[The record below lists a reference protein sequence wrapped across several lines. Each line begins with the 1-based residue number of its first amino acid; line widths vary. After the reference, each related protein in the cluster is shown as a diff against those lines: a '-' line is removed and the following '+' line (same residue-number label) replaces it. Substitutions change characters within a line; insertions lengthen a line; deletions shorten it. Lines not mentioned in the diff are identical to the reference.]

1 MNKAYRH
8 VYKDGIG
15 WVAIAE
21 NGSCVS
27 SSKGSGTVSAKTK
40 VEVLKNF
47 FDLRN
52 SVVLNNG
59 FLLKG
64 LFAATLF
71 CGVFVTQG
79 FAEVTQ
85 KEILDIQNNGTAVY
99 TDNDGNRM
107 EKIINEEGEVIFAD
121 GSILNKADSDG
132 IIHIDGKDYVVPT
145 GTLNK
150 PDTDEFGDK
159 AKLFRVK
166 KDETTGEWRGLTFKE
181 LKAEDSKLT
190 MGAITT
196 KNGKFQTVIY
206 DKDKK
211 KWFVHNQASEAQ
223 LYQAKK
229 KNGEVAYYAWTSI
242 QKDINGVPLK
252 TVDGYYMPL
261 ANATAEANEIK
272 NLGYDIVQVASK
284 NKAERL
290 SLVGIDG
297 KTVKPIKYTKNDQ
310 QVKDGK
316 KNIGD
321 NKDGTIRLGNVAKAE
336 LDDEAVNL
344 GQLNERLQNV
354 KAGKVPYVS
363 IKSSIKGDGS
373 NYDSDG
379 AKGENSIAIGPNAQ
393 ATNNS
398 AISVGYNAG
407 NSSQGLDSFVFIG
420 NNAGYKATNTS
431 KPSGG
436 STSGVIAIGRH
447 AGSESNGDRNLF
459 IGSHAGEK
467 HTGSSNIFI
476 GDVSKPFNY
485 DEFAPEKNNR
495 TDGDNSQYNTYG
507 HRNILIGAQII
518 KHSDKEYYP
527 KNDKNIN
534 DTISIGTLATAS
546 KEKSIAI
553 GSSSVNNFSGA
564 LATGKSSIAIG
575 SSYYTTYHG
584 SISSGEASIAL
595 GASSKATEYKS
606 IAIGTKSEAN
616 AKESVAIGNESI
628 ATRGAIKNEDK
639 KDVYLIEDE
648 AVAKTTS
655 RTKGAVSVGFEG
667 VEKTRRNRITGETYT
682 SIEGDIRRQITNVAA
697 GSKDSDAVNIAQLKA
712 ATGSNPQLFKFLG
725 VTDKNYADKVDGYE
739 DGGKYYDKNGKE
751 LPKEKISIDS
761 DGKITKLILSDTQ
774 DTPDK
779 NGNLT
784 VKYDKSSP
792 LNSIKTVKIDP
803 NTNKPE
809 VDQNGDFVFEYT
821 VGDSPKNYFETIND
835 ITNSV
840 NKGFYTEA
848 NLANNEE
855 KNTIIKHQLGS
866 KIKVGGNFK
875 PLDGKT
881 LTKDNINNYLSG
893 ENLATSINKDGSI
906 NLLMAKTPK
915 FDDINISKDG
925 KGGEY
930 TNLTQWIKKIE
941 NSSSTS
947 TGDKIKYF
955 SVNSKE
961 VGNRNNDG
969 AKGKNAIAIGQN
981 AQAKAQ
987 NVVAI
992 GESAGKTQFDN
1003 GSGSVFI
1010 GRNAGLNSNI
1020 IDSQGSENWG
1030 SVYIGQDAGNG
1041 SKGDGNLYLGS
1052 NTGFQHDGSQNIFLG
1067 DGARNLKDGQIYDDK
1082 NLHTQGN
1089 RNIAIGNQYVHN
1101 PAKINTHDD
1110 AINDTIIIGTG
1121 TRASADRAI
1130 AIGSAYDYGYDNVQ
1144 KRTYYTATAANGVSS
1159 IALGSGI
1166 LVNSKNGVAVGFGSS
1181 IVDDKVTDAVALGSY
1196 SQATTKALDAGTK
1209 NVYLGNNAEVAAT
1222 AASTKG
1228 AISVGSEKDGL
1239 DEKGNK
1245 VNPFTRQIT
1254 NVAAG
1259 TQDADAVNVAQLK
1272 AGIKNVVKYDSDA
1285 NDKIT
1290 LGGLD
1295 NKANPKVAGGV
1306 TITNLKAGDVSKDSK
1321 DAINGSQLYTTNENI
1336 TKNTNRITKNKDDIT
1351 NINQKLDGF
1360 NKDSL
1365 FKVSK
1370 NGADIQ
1376 DIGLNGEIKFNSDE
1390 NIGLSVTKDGNDAN
1404 VKYSL
1409 NKELK
1414 NITSI
1419 KNNNKTYTFGDITLG
1434 DTSVITNKDLTEKG
1448 YVTADTQKT
1457 TSVSTDTNSGI
1468 TVDKQTN
1475 ENNTDYKL
1483 SLDGDKIKEIAGTTN
1498 LTADLAKKADKN
1510 AGNLEAADV
1519 ASWQKKLGT
1528 GKNESGN
1535 TGLITGDTLNKS
1547 LTDYSQNNDKTAEVS
1562 VVGDGLKLDSDETKN
1577 VAKYTLSL
1585 DEKGIKKLAGTEDL
1599 DELKNKVKNKADID
1613 ATNVD
1618 GDNLTKWKDKLGV
1631 SELSTTIN
1639 DFKTGGMFKVS
1650 SNSKNPEAI
1659 VPNAVVDF
1667 TADTNL
1673 IVSHEKTNNG
1683 VKVNYTLNNEL
1694 KDINSI
1700 SGNGQKV
1707 SFKTDGVDFGGAKIK
1722 NVAQGSDET
1731 DGVNLKQVKTLIAN
1745 VGTTNL
1751 VEVQTNSPMA
1761 YILDKEGEPNVQ
1773 LVRDRDSKDN
1783 KMKFFRIDDKNLE
1796 HPITDGSGN
1805 FTDGSGEVGDQIKI
1819 STIHPGYG
1827 VADKTKITNV
1837 KAGNVTPDSLEA
1849 INGSQLYASNK
1860 AIAEILGGN
1869 STLDDSGV
1877 VTKPTYNITGTDGSS
1892 KAHTTIGGALTEL
1905 NEFNKNFTQNGLFS
1919 VSKDSATSSL
1929 NIKPN
1934 ENISFIAGSNLDLT
1948 VEKGASDKGA
1958 KITYSLKDE
1967 LEGIKSITSETNKPL
1982 KVTSNGEDFYFN
1994 KTDGTD
2000 EDKKKN
2006 IATMGDL
2013 NDISG
2018 DTGALK
2024 KAVAGNNK
2032 LNPDGTISQN
2042 ADETKTPFTTIK
2054 TADDPEGKGDTKPK
2068 TLFET
2073 VDNTIKAVNKGFK
2086 TGANFDADN
2095 ISTKDKE
2102 VQLQL
2107 GSTIKVTGTSKL
2119 EATKLSGENLATSIN
2134 KDGSI
2139 NLLLSKAPRFDS
2151 VNIGGN
2157 ENEPDSGIKIA
2168 QGKDGKDGN
2177 TLIFTGEDKNKGVT
2191 LKGIDGINGK
2201 DGKDLLAQSSDDIR
2215 KVLGVDGKDG
2225 QDGKDAV
2232 SIKDG
2237 KLAKVEVQKDNDGN
2251 PLKDNEGKIKTE
2263 EKSPFTGIKTV
2274 ELDKDGKPVIGTDGK
2289 PKIETTKDQPKTYL
2303 EATNEIIDAINKGFY
2318 TEANLVNDADT
2329 TRVKHQLGSTI
2340 KVTGTSKLEAT
2351 KLSGENLATS
2361 INKDGS
2367 INLLLSKAPRFDS
2380 VNIGGNENEP
2390 DSGIKIAQDGKDG
2403 NVLKLSKKG
2412 ADGKD
2417 GKVILRGLADGK
2429 DDSDAV
2435 TKSQLDEV
2443 RNLAKGGSVG
2453 NIEFITDDN
2462 ERTKLANNEL
2472 NIKGDGNIKTSKV
2485 KDGEIKLSLGDE
2497 ISFGGEITNP
2507 DGTKT
2512 KTPKITLGKD
2522 GLTTTGAD
2530 GKAGPSITANG
2541 IDGGNKVLTNLASGL
2556 NGKTLEDIKKDI
2568 EKANGDPAK
2577 MPTEASNGATI
2588 GDLVDVDSK
2597 ITNIN
2602 TNITNT
2608 TNIIGGNDNKLIN
2621 KDGTLTDEGKKA
2633 LTTNAASGQ
2642 DVIKNTNIIQ
2652 AINNINKQG
2661 TRFFH
2666 VNDGKEPMGKKVRED
2681 KEDSSAGS
2689 IGSVAI
2695 GIQAEVGQNAKDA
2708 IAIGTGSQANGKNT
2722 IAIGVGNIV
2731 NGENSGAI
2739 GDPSMVEADGSYSVG
2754 NSNTVSLGANGSFI
2768 LGNNVTIEKDAKQAL
2783 ALGEKTKVS
2792 VASGVALGSDSVAN
2806 RITNLQGY
2814 IPDGATADQEKAI
2827 KATSKGSLGV
2837 VSVGETSADGKTV
2850 KASRQIT
2857 GVAAGT
2863 QDSDAVNV
2871 AQLKVVQKVAN
2882 QGSKWIAADNRKFD
2896 KNGKVV
2902 DNKAEAEAEGI
2913 NSVAI
2918 GAGSNTKVA
2927 SNGKVVDR
2935 PNTVSVGGLKDG
2947 VVTQRTISNVAPGVL
2962 NSDAATMG
2970 QLRAGLNDVY
2980 GKLGEYKKDASAGT
2994 ASALAVGNLPQA
3006 TIPGKGMISLGSGF
3020 YDGQSAMAIGLSKMS
3035 DSGKWVFKGS
3045 ASYDSQEKA
3054 GAALSV
3060 GFHF

>member
-21 NGSCVS
+21 NASSVS
-27 SSKGSGTVSAKTK
+27 SSKGSGTVSSKTK

-71 CGVFVTQG
+71 CGVFVG
-79 FAEVTQ
+79 DLRAETSQ
-85 KEILDIQNNGTAVY
+85 NIQDKAIATGGTAVY
-99 TDNDGNRM
+99 VDDGGKRFIQNKQGGYIDTEGKGLIKIRDQWYRVDNYD
-107 EKIINEEGEVIFAD
+107 EKGVIT
-121 GSILNKADSDG
+121 LSDG
-132 IIHIDGKDYVVPT
+132 KKYVIPT
-145 GTLNK
+145 GTLNAILY
-150 PDTDEFGDK
+150 DK
-159 AKLFRVK
+159 NYDPYMVAGSGTKR
-166 KDETTGEWRGLTFKE
+166 E
-181 LKAEDSKLT
+181 
-190 MGAITT
+190 ITPVFFDIEMTLST
-196 KNGKFQTVIY
+196 KNSNKIVKY
-206 DKDKK
+206 DENDKK
-211 KWFVHNQASEAQ
+211 WYVYNNDGEKLYLARKKEGGKYYGLHKYSE
-223 LYQAKK
+223 LD
-229 KNGEVAYYAWTSI
+229 KNS
-242 QKDINGVPLK
+242 DGVPK
-252 TVDGYYMPL
+252 QDKDGYYVL
-261 ANATAEANEIK
+261 SSSASVSANEVRKGNTFEDLQDNFEKLNGTPDFNK
-272 NLGYDIVQVASK
+272 NTPTRLG
-284 NKAERL
+284 
-290 SLVGIDG
+290 LVGLDG
-297 KTVKPIKYTKNDQ
+297 INTMPKTYTTDDKTN
-310 QVKDGK
+310 GK
-316 KNIGD
+316 IPAGRKVGD

-354 KAGKVPYVS
+354 KADKVPYVS
-363 IKSSIKGDGS
+363 IKSTLKGTGS

-393 ATNNS
+393 ATDNS

-407 NSSQGLDSFVFIG
+407 NGSENLDSFVFIG

-431 KPSGG
+431 KLSGG

-507 HRNILIGAQII
+507 HRNVLIGAQII

-534 DTISIGTLATAS
+534 DTISIGTLATAG

-575 SSYYTTYHG
+575 SSYDTTYHG

-595 GASSKATEYKS
+595 GASSEATEYKS
-606 IAIGTKSEAN
+606 IAIGTKSKAN

-628 ATRGAIKNEDK
+628 ATRGAIQDK

-648 AVAKTTS
+648 AVAKTAS

-667 VEKTRRNRITGETYT
+667 VEKTRRDRITGKTHT

-739 DGGKYYDKNGKE
+739 DGGKYYDGNGKE

-761 DGKITKLILSDTQ
+761 DGRITKLILSDTQ
-774 DTPDK
+774 DTPDG
-779 NGNLT
+779 NGDLT
-784 VKYDKSSP
+784 VKYDRLSP

-848 NLANNEE
+848 NFANNEE

-875 PLDGKT
+875 PLDGET

-906 NLLMAKTPK
+906 NLLMAKTPT
-915 FDDINISKDG
+915 FNDINISKDG

-1030 SVYIGQDAGNG
+1030 SAYIGQDSGVN
-1041 SKGDGNLYLGS
+1041 SKGDGNIYMGS
-1052 NTGFQHDGSQNIFLG
+1052 SAGINHQGSQNIFLG
-1067 DGARNLKDGQIYDDK
+1067 DGARNLKDQQGSDENEITK
-1082 NLHTQGN
+1082 GN

-1101 PAKINTHDD
+1101 PAKVYRKKYGEDD
-1110 AINDTIIIGTG
+1110 ALNDTITIGTG
-1121 TRASADRAI
+1121 TRASANGAI
-1130 AIGSAYDYGYDNVQ
+1130 AIGSAYDYGYDDKLQ
-1144 KRTYYTATAANGVSS
+1144 RTYYTATAANGVSS

-1196 SQATTKALDAGTK
+1196 SQATTKALDANTK

-1239 DEKGNK
+1239 DENK
-1245 VNPFTRQIT
+1245 KTVKPFTRQIT
-1254 NVAAG
+1254 NLAAG

-1290 LGGLD
+1290 LSGLD
-1295 NKANPKVAGGV
+1295 NANPKVAGGV
-1306 TITNLKAGDVSKDSK
+1306 TITNLKAGDVSKNSK
-1321 DAINGSQLYTTNENI
+1321 DAINGSQLHATNESIKQNTDKI
-1336 TKNTNRITKNKDDIT
+1336 TKNEGDIT
-1351 NINQKLDGF
+1351 TINQKLDGF

-1365 FKVSK
+1365 FKVSN
-1370 NGADIQ
+1370 NGADTQ
-1376 DIGLNGEIKFNSDE
+1376 NIGLNGEVKFNAGD
-1390 NIGLSVTKDGNDAN
+1390 NIELTVANDPNGAN

-1419 KNNNKTYTFGDITLG
+1419 TNNGKKYTFGDTNLVE
-1434 DTSVITNKDLTEKG
+1434 TSVITNKDLTEKG

-1468 TVDKQTN
+1468 KVADKTTG
-1475 ENNTDYKL
+1475 NNTDYTL
-1483 SLDGDKIKEIAGTTN
+1483 SLDKDKVKEIAGTTN
-1498 LTADLAKKADKN
+1498 LTTDLAKKADKN

-1519 ASWQKKLGT
+1519 ASWQKKLGDGT
-1528 GKNESGN
+1528 NNAGN

-1547 LTDYSQNNDKTAEVS
+1547 LKNYSDKSDKTAKVL
-1562 VVGDGLKLDSDETKN
+1562 VKGDGLKLDSDETTN

-1599 DELKNKVKNKADID
+1599 DDLKNKVKNKADID
-1613 ATNVD
+1613 ATNVE
-1618 GDNLTKWKDKLGV
+1618 GEYLTKWQEKLGV
-1631 SELSTTIN
+1631 SELSTAIN
-1639 DFKTGGMFKVS
+1639 NFNTNGMFKVS

-1667 TADTNL
+1667 TAGQVGTDKNL

-1683 VKVNYTLNNEL
+1683 VKVNYTLNTEL
-1694 KDINSI
+1694 KNINSI
-1700 SGNGQKV
+1700 GGNGKNV
-1707 SFKTDGVDFGGAKIK
+1707 SFKNDGVDFGGSRLTNIAD
-1722 NVAQGSDET
+1722 AQDPNDAMT
-1731 DGVNLKQVKTLIAN
+1731 LKQFNTLKDGLSINNIVKAQL
-1745 VGTTNL
+1745 
-1751 VEVQTNSPMA
+1751 NSPMVFT
-1761 YILDKEGEPNVQ
+1761 LEGKDGKYTQ
-1773 LVRDRDSKDN
+1773 LSRIDG
-1783 KMKFFRIDDKNLE
+1783 KFFRQSKKDNNGIPYGDFDE
-1796 HPITDGSGN
+1796 EVSDGKGH
-1805 FTDGSGEVGDQIKI
+1805 FTKKIAKELTGEEKEGMDIGDEIKI
-1819 STIHPGYG
+1819 STIHPSGNAG
-1827 VADKTKITNV
+1827 IAAKITNV
-1837 KAGNVTPDSLEA
+1837 KDGKVDEKSLEA
-1849 INGSQLYASNK
+1849 INGSQLYASND
-1860 AIAEILGGN
+1860 AIAKILGGG
-1869 STLDDSGV
+1869 STLNDNGV
-1877 VTKPTYNITGTDGSS
+1877 VTKPTYNITGTDGND
-1892 KAHTTIGGALTEL
+1892 KPYDTIGGALEEL
-1905 NEFNKNFTQNGLFS
+1905 NKFNKNFTDNGLFS
-1919 VSKDSATSSL
+1919 VSKDSETPSL
-1929 NIKPN
+1929 KIKPN
-1934 ENISFIAGSNLDLT
+1934 ENISFITGSNLALK
-1948 VEKGASDKGA
+1948 VEEGASGKGA
-1958 KITYSLKDE
+1958 KITYSLNDE
-1967 LEGIKSITSETNKPL
+1967 LKGITSIKSKTNEPL
-1982 KVTSNGEDFYFN
+1982 KVVSNNKEFYFYN
-1994 KTDGTD
+1994 TDPA
-2000 EDKKKN
+2000 KKERN
-2006 IATMGDL
+2006 VATMGDL
-2013 NDISG
+2013 ASIDGN
-2018 DTGALK
+2018 TTALK
-2024 KAVAGNNK
+2024 KAVAGGNK
-2032 LNPDGTISQN
+2032 LNSNGIISQN
-2042 ADETKTPFTTIK
+2042 ADETKTPFNHIK
-2054 TADDPEGKGDTKPK
+2054 TASDPDGQKDTKAK
-2068 TLFET
+2068 TLFDT
-2073 VDNTIKAVNKGFK
+2073 VNNTIAAINEGFY
-2086 TGANFDADN
+2086 TEANLTASADTN
-2095 ISTKDKE
+2095 RVKH
-2102 VQLQL
+2102 QL
-2107 GSTIKVTGTSKL
+2107 GSIIKVGGTSNL
-2119 EATKLSGENLATSIN
+2119 SIDKLSGENLATSIN

-2139 NLLLSKAPRFDS
+2139 NLLMSKAPRFDS
-2151 VNIGGN
+2151 VNIGGD
-2157 ENEPDSGIKIA
+2157 ENNPDSGIKIA

-2191 LKGIDGINGK
+2191 LKGVDGINGK
-2201 DGKDLLAQSSDDIR
+2201 DGKDLLASSSDDIR

-2237 KLAKVEVQKDNDGN
+2237 KLVKVVVQKDSEGN
-2251 PLKDNEGKIKTE
+2251 PLKDNENKIKTKE
-2263 EKSPFTGIKTV
+2263 SSPFTGIKTV
-2274 ELDKDGKPVIGTDGK
+2274 KLDNDGKPVIGTDGK

-2303 EATNEIIDAINKGFY
+2303 EATNEIIDAINEGFY
-2318 TEANLVNDADT
+2318 TEANLTASADT
-2329 TRVKHQLGSTI
+2329 NRVKHQLGSII
-2340 KVTGTSKLEAT
+2340 KVGGTSNLSID

-2367 INLLLSKAPRFDS
+2367 INLLMSKAPRFDS
-2380 VNIGGNENEP
+2380 VNIGGDENNP
-2390 DSGIKIAQDGKDG
+2390 DSGIKIGKDG
-2403 NVLKLSKKG
+2403 EDSLKFEV
-2412 ADGKD
+2412 KD
-2417 GKVILRGLADGK
+2417 GKKVTLKNIKEIKNGDK
-2429 DDSDAV
+2429 SYTFDDDEKTGVV
-2435 TKSQLDEV
+2435 TKSQLEEV

-2453 NIEFITDDN
+2453 NIEFITDKGT
-2462 ERTKLANNEL
+2462 TKLIDNKL

-2485 KDGEIKLSLGDE
+2485 EDGEIKLSLGDE
-2497 ISFGGEITNP
+2497 ISFGGGEITNP

-2522 GLTTTGAD
+2522 GLKITQAD
-2530 GKAGPSITANG
+2530 EPNGPSITADG
-2541 IDGGNKVLTNLASGL
+2541 IAMNDKQITGLKSGL
-2556 NGKTLEDIKKDI
+2556 DGLLDQNGKDGTIADYKKLSDS
-2568 EKANGDPAK
+2568 EKEKYKHNA
-2577 MPTEASNGATI
+2577 ATI
-2588 GDLVDVDSK
+2588 GDLATVDGK
-2597 ITNIN
+2597 ITNVS
-2602 TNITNT
+2602 TNIN
-2608 TNIIGGNDNKLIN
+2608 NIIGDKYIKYDNGNKKIN
-2621 KDGTLTDEGKKA
+2621 VDKIKEDLA
-2633 LTTNAASGQ
+2633 TNAASGQ
-2642 DVIKNTNIIQ
+2642 QQVVADGKGAIDTIVNSIKN
-2652 AINNINKQG
+2652 INTQG

-2666 VNDGKEPMGKKVRED
+2666 VNDGQAKGTGSLD
-2681 KEDSSAGS
+2681 NDDSSAGS
-2689 IGSVAI
+2689 KGGVAI
-2695 GIQAEVGQNAKDA
+2695 GIQAKVGDNAKNA
-2708 IAIGTGSQANGKNT
+2708 ISIGT
-2722 IAIGVGNIV
+2722 
-2731 NGENSGAI
+2731 NSI
-2739 GDPSMVEADGSYSVG
+2739 
-2754 NSNTVSLGANGSFI
+2754 T
-2768 LGNNVTIEKDAKQAL
+2768 
-2783 ALGEKTKVS
+2783 S
-2792 VASGVALGSDSVAN
+2792 VASGVALGSYSQANRKALDDTTKKDVYLFDNKAVADTVAN
-2806 RITNLQGY
+2806 TK
-2814 IPDGATADQEKAI
+2814 GAI
-2827 KATSKGSLGV
+2827 
-2837 VSVGETSADGKTV
+2837 SVGGSDEVGNKFT
-2850 KASRQIT
+2850 RQIT

-2863 QDSDAVNV
+2863 EDSDAVNV
-2871 AQLKVVQKVAN
+2871 AQLRATVQKVVN
-2882 QGSKWIAADNRKFD
+2882 QGSKWISAKPVNFVQEPKST
-2896 KNGKVV
+2896 GK
-2902 DNKAEAEAEGI
+2902 D
-2913 NSVAI
+2913 SLAI
-2918 GAGSNTKVA
+2918 GAGAIATGNNSVA
-2927 SNGKVVDR
+2927 LGSGSTTVSANGASRD
-2935 PNTVSVGGLKDG
+2935 NTVSVGAPGKE
-2947 VVTQRTISNVAPGVL
+2947 RTISNVAPGVL
-2962 NSDAATMG
+2962 DSDAATMG

-3006 TIPGKGMISLGSGF
+3006 TIPGKGMVSLGSGF

>member
-628 ATRGAIKNEDK
+628 ATRGAIQDK

-648 AVAKTTS
+648 AVAKTAS

-667 VEKTRRNRITGETYT
+667 VEKTRRDRITGKTHT

-739 DGGKYYDKNGKE
+739 DGGKYYDGNGKE

-761 DGKITKLILSDTQ
+761 DGRITKLILSDTQ
-774 DTPDK
+774 DTPDG
-779 NGNLT
+779 NGDLT
-784 VKYDKSSP
+784 VKYDRLSP

-809 VDQNGDFVFEYT
+809 VDQKGDFVFEYT

-906 NLLMAKTPK
+906 NLLMTKTPK

-969 AKGKNAIAIGQN
+969 AKGDNAIAIGQN

-1020 IDSQGSENWG
+1020 IDHQGAQNWG

-1110 AINDTIIIGTG
+1110 AIDDTIIIGTG

-1196 SQATTKALDAGTK
+1196 SQATTKAFDAGTK
-1209 NVYLGNNAEVAAT
+1209 NVYLGNNAEVAKT
-1222 AASTKG
+1222 VASTKG
-1228 AISVGSEKDGL
+1228 AISIGSAIKGL
-1239 DEKGNK
+1239 DENGKT
-1245 VNPFTRQIT
+1245 VEPFTRQIT
-1254 NVAAG
+1254 NLAAG
-1259 TQDADAVNVAQLK
+1259 TKDTDAVNVAQLK

-1295 NKANPKVAGGV
+1295 NAKPKVAGGV
-1306 TITNLKAGDVSKDSK
+1306 TITNLKDGTVSENSK
-1321 DAINGSQLYTTNENI
+1321 DAINGSQLHATNESIKQNTDKI
-1336 TKNTNRITKNKDDIT
+1336 TKNEGDIT
-1351 NINQKLDGF
+1351 TINQKLDGF

-1370 NGADIQ
+1370 NGVDPQ
-1376 DIGLNGEIKFNSDE
+1376 NIGLNGEVKFNSDE
-1390 NIGLSVTKDGNDAN
+1390 NIGLTVEEDTKGAN

-1409 NKELK
+1409 NKDLK

-1419 KNNNKTYTFGDITLG
+1419 TNNGKKYTFGDTNLVE
-1434 DTSVITNKDLTEKG
+1434 TSVITNKDLTEKG

-1468 TVDKQTN
+1468 KVADKTTGK
-1475 ENNTDYKL
+1475 NTDYKL
-1483 SLDGDKIKEIAGTTN
+1483 SLDKDKVKEIAGTTN
-1498 LTADLAKKADKN
+1498 LTADLDKKADKN

-1519 ASWQKKLGT
+1519 ASWQKKLGDGT
-1528 GKNESGN
+1528 NSAGN

-1547 LTDYSQNNDKTAEVS
+1547 LIDYSQNSDKTAEVS
-1562 VVGDGLKLDSDETKN
+1562 AGKGLKLDSDKTTN
-1577 VAKYTLSL
+1577 VAKYKLSL
-1585 DEKGIKKLAGTEDL
+1585 DEEVIKKLAGTEDL
-1599 DELKNKVKNKADID
+1599 DDLKNEVKNKADID
-1613 ATNVD
+1613 ATNVE
-1618 GDNLTKWKDKLGV
+1618 GEYLTKWQEKLGV

-1639 DFKTGGMFKVS
+1639 DFKTSGLFKVS

-1659 VPNAVVDF
+1659 VPNAIVDF
-1667 TADTNL
+1667 TAGNVGTDTNL
-1673 IVSHEKTNNG
+1673 IVSHTKTNDG

-1694 KDINSI
+1694 KNINSI
-1700 SGNGQKV
+1700 GGNGKTV

-1722 NVAQGSDET
+1722 NVAEGDVDT

-1761 YILDKEGEPNVQ
+1761 FILDKEGEPRVQ
-1773 LVRDRDSKDN
+1773 LVREKDPKDN
-1783 KMKFFRIDDKNLE
+1783 KTKFFRLDDKNLE
-1796 HPITDGSGN
+1796 DPITDGNGN
-1805 FTDGSGEVGDQIKI
+1805 FTNGGEVGDQIKI

-1849 INGSQLYASNK
+1849 INGSQLHASNK
-1860 AIAEILGGN
+1860 AIADILGGG
-1869 STLDDSGV
+1869 STLNNNGV
-1877 VTKPTYNITGTDGSS
+1877 VTKPTYNITNKDG
-1892 KAHTTIGGALTEL
+1892 ANITHNTIGGALTEL
-1905 NEFNKNFTQNGLFS
+1905 NEFNKNFTEEGLFS
-1919 VSKDSATSSL
+1919 VSKDSATPL

-1934 ENISFIAGSNLDLT
+1934 ENISFAAGGSNLDLT
-1948 VEKGASDKGA
+1948 VEKGAGNKGA
-1958 KITYSLKDE
+1958 KITYSLKDD
-1967 LEGIKSITSETNKPL
+1967 LEGIKSIASKTNEPL

-1994 KTDGTD
+1994 NTDGTTD
-2000 EDKKKN
+2000 EKKRN
-2006 IATMGDL
+2006 VATMGDL
-2013 NDISG
+2013 DDISG

-2024 KAVAGNNK
+2024 KAVAGDNK
-2032 LNPDGTISQN
+2032 LNSNGIISQN

-2107 GSTIKVTGTSKL
+2107 GSTIKVTGASKL
-2119 EATKLSGENLATSIN
+2119 TANELSGENLATSIN

-2139 NLLLSKAPRFDS
+2139 NLLMSKAPRFDS
-2151 VNIGGN
+2151 VNIGG
-2157 ENEPDSGIKIA
+2157 E
-2168 QGKDGKDGN
+2168 
-2177 TLIFTGEDKNKGVT
+2177 
-2191 LKGIDGINGK
+2191 
-2201 DGKDLLAQSSDDIR
+2201 
-2215 KVLGVDGKDG
+2215 
-2225 QDGKDAV
+2225 
-2232 SIKDG
+2232 
-2237 KLAKVEVQKDNDGN
+2237 
-2251 PLKDNEGKIKTE
+2251 EGK
-2263 EKSPFTGIKTV
+2263 
-2274 ELDKDGKPVIGTDGK
+2274 
-2289 PKIETTKDQPKTYL
+2289 
-2303 EATNEIIDAINKGFY
+2303 
-2318 TEANLVNDADT
+2318 
-2329 TRVKHQLGSTI
+2329 
-2340 KVTGTSKLEAT
+2340 
-2351 KLSGENLATS
+2351 
-2361 INKDGS
+2361 
-2367 INLLLSKAPRFDS
+2367 
-2380 VNIGGNENEP
+2380 P

-2871 AQLKVVQKVAN
+2871 AQLKAVQKVSQSA
-2882 QGSKWIAADNRKFD
+2882 QWIAADNRKFD

-2902 DNKAEAEAEGI
+2902 DNNTPAEAKGV

-2918 GAGSNTKVA
+2918 GAGSNTKVV
-2927 SNGKVVDR
+2927 SNGNIAER
-2935 PNTVSVGGLKDG
+2935 PNTVSVGGMNEDG
-2947 VVTQRTISNVAPGVL
+2947 TVTQRSISNVAPGVL

-3006 TIPGKGMISLGSGF
+3006 TIPGKGMVSLGSGF
-3020 YDGQSAMAIGLSKMS
+3020 YDGESAMAIGLSKMS

>member
-628 ATRGAIKNEDK
+628 ATRGAIQDK

-648 AVAKTTS
+648 AVAKTAS

-667 VEKTRRNRITGETYT
+667 VEKTRRDRITGKTHT

-739 DGGKYYDKNGKE
+739 DGGKYYDGNGKE

-761 DGKITKLILSDTQ
+761 DGRITKLILSDTQ
-774 DTPDK
+774 DTPDG
-779 NGNLT
+779 NGDLT
-784 VKYDKSSP
+784 VKYDRLSP

-809 VDQNGDFVFEYT
+809 VDQKGDFVFEYT

-906 NLLMAKTPK
+906 NLLMTKTPK

-969 AKGKNAIAIGQN
+969 AKGDNAIAIGQN

-1020 IDSQGSENWG
+1020 IDHQGAQNWG

-1110 AINDTIIIGTG
+1110 AIDDTIIIGTG

-1196 SQATTKALDAGTK
+1196 SQATTKAFDAGTK
-1209 NVYLGNNAEVAAT
+1209 NVYLGNNAEVAKT
-1222 AASTKG
+1222 VASTKG
-1228 AISVGSEKDGL
+1228 AISIGSAIKGL
-1239 DEKGNK
+1239 DENGKT
-1245 VNPFTRQIT
+1245 VEPFTRQIT
-1254 NVAAG
+1254 NLAAG
-1259 TQDADAVNVAQLK
+1259 TKDTDAVNVAQLK

-1295 NKANPKVAGGV
+1295 NAKPKVAGGV
-1306 TITNLKAGDVSKDSK
+1306 TITNLKDGTVSENSK
-1321 DAINGSQLYTTNENI
+1321 DAINGSQLHATNESIKQNTDKI
-1336 TKNTNRITKNKDDIT
+1336 TKNEGDIT
-1351 NINQKLDGF
+1351 TINQKLDGF

-1370 NGADIQ
+1370 NGVDPQ
-1376 DIGLNGEIKFNSDE
+1376 NIGLNGEVKFNSDE
-1390 NIGLSVTKDGNDAN
+1390 NIGLTVEEDTKGAN

-1409 NKELK
+1409 NKDLK

-1419 KNNNKTYTFGDITLG
+1419 TNNGKKYTFGDTNLVE
-1434 DTSVITNKDLTEKG
+1434 TSVITNKDLTEKG

-1468 TVDKQTN
+1468 KVADKTTGK
-1475 ENNTDYKL
+1475 NTDYKL
-1483 SLDGDKIKEIAGTTN
+1483 SLDKDKVKEIAGTTN
-1498 LTADLAKKADKN
+1498 LTADLDKKADKN

-1519 ASWQKKLGT
+1519 ASWQKKLGDGT
-1528 GKNESGN
+1528 NSAGN

-1547 LTDYSQNNDKTAEVS
+1547 LIDYSQNSDKTAEVS
-1562 VVGDGLKLDSDETKN
+1562 AGKGLKLDSDKTTN
-1577 VAKYTLSL
+1577 VAKYKLSL
-1585 DEKGIKKLAGTEDL
+1585 DEEVIKKLAGTEDL
-1599 DELKNKVKNKADID
+1599 DDLKNEVKNKADID
-1613 ATNVD
+1613 ATNVE
-1618 GDNLTKWKDKLGV
+1618 GEYLTKWQEKLGV

-1639 DFKTGGMFKVS
+1639 DFKTSGLFKVS

-1659 VPNAVVDF
+1659 VPNAIVDF
-1667 TADTNL
+1667 TAGNVGTDTNL
-1673 IVSHEKTNNG
+1673 IVSHTKTNDG

-1694 KDINSI
+1694 KNINSI
-1700 SGNGQKV
+1700 GGNGKTV

-1722 NVAQGSDET
+1722 NVAEGDVDT

-1761 YILDKEGEPNVQ
+1761 FILDKEGEPRVQ
-1773 LVRDRDSKDN
+1773 LVREKDPKDN
-1783 KMKFFRIDDKNLE
+1783 KTKFFRLDDKNLE
-1796 HPITDGSGN
+1796 DPITDGNGN
-1805 FTDGSGEVGDQIKI
+1805 FTNGGEVGDQIKI

-1849 INGSQLYASNK
+1849 INGSQLHASNK
-1860 AIAEILGGN
+1860 AIADILGGG
-1869 STLDDSGV
+1869 STLNNNGV
-1877 VTKPTYNITGTDGSS
+1877 VTKPTYNITNKDG
-1892 KAHTTIGGALTEL
+1892 ANITHNTIGGALTEL
-1905 NEFNKNFTQNGLFS
+1905 NEFNKNFTEEGLFS
-1919 VSKDSATSSL
+1919 VSKDSATPL

-1934 ENISFIAGSNLDLT
+1934 ENISFAAGGSNLDLT
-1948 VEKGASDKGA
+1948 VEKGAGNKGA
-1958 KITYSLKDE
+1958 KITYSLKDD
-1967 LEGIKSITSETNKPL
+1967 LEGIKSIASKTNEPL

-1994 KTDGTD
+1994 NTDGTTD
-2000 EDKKKN
+2000 EKKRN
-2006 IATMGDL
+2006 VATMGDL
-2013 NDISG
+2013 DDISG

-2024 KAVAGNNK
+2024 KAVAGDNK
-2032 LNPDGTISQN
+2032 LNSNGIISQN

-2107 GSTIKVTGTSKL
+2107 GSTIKVTGASKL
-2119 EATKLSGENLATSIN
+2119 TANELSGENLATSIN
-2134 KDGSI
+2134 KDGS
-2139 NLLLSKAPRFDS
+2139 L
-2151 VNIGGN
+2151 
-2157 ENEPDSGIKIA
+2157 
-2168 QGKDGKDGN
+2168 
-2177 TLIFTGEDKNKGVT
+2177 KGV
-2191 LKGIDGINGK
+2191 DGINGK
-2201 DGKDLLAQSSDDIR
+2201 DGKDLLASSSDDIR
-2215 KVLGVDGKDG
+2215 KALGVKNGIDGKDG
-2225 QDGKDAV
+2225 KDGKTGKDAV
-2232 SIKDG
+2232 LINNDG
-2237 KLAKVEVQKDNDGN
+2237 KLAKVVEDPDSTD
-2251 PLKDNEGKIKTE
+2251 PEKTT
-2263 EKSPFTGIKTV
+2263 KQVSPFTGIKTV
-2274 ELDKDGKPVIGTDGK
+2274 ELDNDGKPVIGTDGK

-2303 EATNEIIDAINKGFY
+2303 EATNEIIDAINKGFF

-2340 KVTGTSKLEAT
+2340 KVTGASKLTANE
-2351 KLSGENLATS
+2351 LSGENLATS

-2367 INLLLSKAPRFDS
+2367 
-2380 VNIGGNENEP
+2380 
-2390 DSGIKIAQDGKDG
+2390 
-2403 NVLKLSKKG
+2403 
-2412 ADGKD
+2412 GKD

-2871 AQLKVVQKVAN
+2871 AQLKAVQKVSQSA
-2882 QGSKWIAADNRKFD
+2882 QWIAADNRKFD

-2902 DNKAEAEAEGI
+2902 DNNTPAEAKGV

-2918 GAGSNTKVA
+2918 GAGSNTKVV
-2927 SNGKVVDR
+2927 SNGNIAER
-2935 PNTVSVGGLKDG
+2935 PNTVSVGGMNEDG
-2947 VVTQRTISNVAPGVL
+2947 TVTQRSISNVAPGVL

-3006 TIPGKGMISLGSGF
+3006 TIPGKGMVSLGSGF
-3020 YDGQSAMAIGLSKMS
+3020 YDGESAMAIGLSKMS

>member
-21 NGSCVS
+21 NASSVS
-27 SSKGSGTVSAKTK
+27 SSKGSGTVSSKTK

-71 CGVFVTQG
+71 CGVFVSDLRA
-79 FAEVTQ
+79 AEPTPE
-85 KEILDIQNNGTAVY
+85 EIAKIQNNGTVVY
-99 TDNDGNRM
+99 TDNQNFRVVESIENG
-107 EKIINEEGEVIFAD
+107 EKIFTRVDENGKPVGEGGKKLLEFDGKYYDYEKILSMKQSD
-121 GSILNKADSDG
+121 GSYLINDKYYIIPDGTLGQGGMKERPVFVERDFVYTDGGKAKGEKMARQDSDG
-132 IIHIDGKDYVVPT
+132 KWYVYNLAGNKKLYYARFEIPDKTQENICNKSLNHSVKDGYCY
-145 GTLNK
+145 GFW
-150 PDTDEFGDK
+150 EAG
-159 AKLFRVK
+159 
-166 KDETTGEWRGLTFKE
+166 E
-181 LKAEDSKLT
+181 LKTEKVAGMD
-190 MGAITT
+190 
-196 KNGKFQTVIY
+196 V
-206 DKDKK
+206 
-211 KWFVHNQASEAQ
+211 FVVDA
-223 LYQAKK
+223 
-229 KNGEVAYYAWTSI
+229 
-242 QKDINGVPLK
+242 
-252 TVDGYYMPL
+252 DGYYVKRL
-261 ANATAEANEIK
+261 KATTEGTTANELRVYGK
-272 NLGYDIVQVASK
+272 DLSTLNLPTGGRATP
-284 NKAERL
+284 ERL
-290 SLVGIDG
+290 SLVA
-297 KTVKPIKYTKNDQ
+297 
-310 QVKDGK
+310 KDGK
-316 KNIGD
+316 SVTPQKYTQADKTNGKIPDGRKVGD
-321 NKDGTIRLGNVAKAE
+321 NKDGNIRLGNVAKAE

-354 KAGKVPYVS
+354 KADKVPYVS
-363 IKSSIKGDGS
+363 IKSTLKGTGS

-393 ATNNS
+393 ATDNS

-407 NSSQGLDSFVFIG
+407 NGSENLDSFVFIG

-431 KPSGG
+431 KLSGG

-507 HRNILIGAQII
+507 HRNVLIGAQII

-534 DTISIGTLATAS
+534 DTISIGTLATAG

-575 SSYYTTYHG
+575 SSYDTTYHG

-595 GASSKATEYKS
+595 GASSEATEYKS
-606 IAIGTKSEAN
+606 IAIGTKSKAN

-628 ATRGAIKNEDK
+628 ATRGAIQDK

-648 AVAKTTS
+648 AVAKTAS

-667 VEKTRRNRITGETYT
+667 VEKTRRDRITGKTHT

-739 DGGKYYDKNGKE
+739 DGGKYYDGNGKE

-761 DGKITKLILSDTQ
+761 DGRITKLILSDTQ
-774 DTPDK
+774 DTPDG
-779 NGNLT
+779 NGDLT
-784 VKYDKSSP
+784 VKYDRLSP

-848 NLANNEE
+848 NFANNEE

-875 PLDGKT
+875 PLDGET

-906 NLLMAKTPK
+906 NLLMAKTPT
-915 FDDINISKDG
+915 FNDINISKDG

-1030 SVYIGQDAGNG
+1030 SAYIGQDSGVN
-1041 SKGDGNLYLGS
+1041 SKGDGNIYMGS
-1052 NTGFQHDGSQNIFLG
+1052 SAGINHQGSQNIFLG
-1067 DGARNLKDGQIYDDK
+1067 DGARNLKDQQGSDENEITK
-1082 NLHTQGN
+1082 GN

-1101 PAKINTHDD
+1101 PAKVYRKKYGEDD
-1110 AINDTIIIGTG
+1110 ALNDTITIGTG
-1121 TRASADRAI
+1121 TRASANGAI
-1130 AIGSAYDYGYDNVQ
+1130 AIGSAYDYGYDDKLQ
-1144 KRTYYTATAANGVSS
+1144 RTYYTATAANGVSS

-1196 SQATTKALDAGTK
+1196 SQATTKALDANTK

-1239 DEKGNK
+1239 DENK
-1245 VNPFTRQIT
+1245 KTVKPFTRQIT
-1254 NVAAG
+1254 NLAAG

-1290 LGGLD
+1290 LSGLD
-1295 NKANPKVAGGV
+1295 NANPKVAGGV
-1306 TITNLKAGDVSKDSK
+1306 TITNLKAGDVSKNSK
-1321 DAINGSQLYTTNENI
+1321 DAINGSQLHATNESIKQNTDKI
-1336 TKNTNRITKNKDDIT
+1336 TKNEGDIT
-1351 NINQKLDGF
+1351 TINQKLDGF

-1365 FKVSK
+1365 FKVSN
-1370 NGADIQ
+1370 NGADTQ
-1376 DIGLNGEIKFNSDE
+1376 NIGLNGEVKFNAGD
-1390 NIGLSVTKDGNDAN
+1390 NIELTVANDPNGAN

-1419 KNNNKTYTFGDITLG
+1419 TNNGKKYTFGDTNLVE
-1434 DTSVITNKDLTEKG
+1434 TSVITNKDLTEKG

-1468 TVDKQTN
+1468 KVADKTTG
-1475 ENNTDYKL
+1475 NNTDYTL
-1483 SLDGDKIKEIAGTTN
+1483 SLDKDKVKEIAGTTN
-1498 LTADLAKKADKN
+1498 LTTDLAKKADKN

-1519 ASWQKKLGT
+1519 ASWQKKLGDGT
-1528 GKNESGN
+1528 NNAGN

-1547 LTDYSQNNDKTAEVS
+1547 LKNYSDKSDKTAKVL
-1562 VVGDGLKLDSDETKN
+1562 VKGDGLKLDSDETTN

-1599 DELKNKVKNKADID
+1599 DDLKNKVKNKADID
-1613 ATNVD
+1613 ATNVE
-1618 GDNLTKWKDKLGV
+1618 GEYLTKWQEKLGV
-1631 SELSTTIN
+1631 SELSTAIN
-1639 DFKTGGMFKVS
+1639 NFNTNGMFKVS

-1667 TADTNL
+1667 TAGQVGTDKNL

-1683 VKVNYTLNNEL
+1683 VKVNYTLNTEL
-1694 KDINSI
+1694 KNINSI
-1700 SGNGQKV
+1700 GGNGKNV
-1707 SFKTDGVDFGGAKIK
+1707 SFKNDGVDFGGSRLTNIAD
-1722 NVAQGSDET
+1722 AQDPNDAMT
-1731 DGVNLKQVKTLIAN
+1731 LKQFNTLKDGLSINNIVKAQL
-1745 VGTTNL
+1745 
-1751 VEVQTNSPMA
+1751 NSPMVFT
-1761 YILDKEGEPNVQ
+1761 LEGKDGKYTQ
-1773 LVRDRDSKDN
+1773 LSRIDG
-1783 KMKFFRIDDKNLE
+1783 KFFRQSKKDNNGIPYGDFDE
-1796 HPITDGSGN
+1796 EVSDGKGH
-1805 FTDGSGEVGDQIKI
+1805 FTKKIAKELTGEEKEGMDIGDEIKI
-1819 STIHPGYG
+1819 STIHPSGNAG
-1827 VADKTKITNV
+1827 IAAKITNV
-1837 KAGNVTPDSLEA
+1837 KDGKVDEKSLEA
-1849 INGSQLYASNK
+1849 INGSQLYASND
-1860 AIAEILGGN
+1860 AIAKILGGG
-1869 STLDDSGV
+1869 STLNDNGV
-1877 VTKPTYNITGTDGSS
+1877 VTKPTYNITGTDGND
-1892 KAHTTIGGALTEL
+1892 KPYDTIGGALEEL
-1905 NEFNKNFTQNGLFS
+1905 NKFNKNFTDNGLFS
-1919 VSKDSATSSL
+1919 VSKDSETPSL
-1929 NIKPN
+1929 KIKPN
-1934 ENISFIAGSNLDLT
+1934 ENISFITGSNLALK
-1948 VEKGASDKGA
+1948 VEEGASGKGA
-1958 KITYSLKDE
+1958 KITYSLNDE
-1967 LEGIKSITSETNKPL
+1967 LKGITSIKSKTNEPL
-1982 KVTSNGEDFYFN
+1982 KVVSNNKEFYFYN
-1994 KTDGTD
+1994 TDPA
-2000 EDKKKN
+2000 KKERN
-2006 IATMGDL
+2006 VATMGDL
-2013 NDISG
+2013 ASIDGN
-2018 DTGALK
+2018 TTALK
-2024 KAVAGNNK
+2024 KAVAGGNK
-2032 LNPDGTISQN
+2032 LNSNGIISQN
-2042 ADETKTPFTTIK
+2042 ADETKTPFNHIK
-2054 TADDPEGKGDTKPK
+2054 TASDPDGQKDTKAK
-2068 TLFET
+2068 TLFDT
-2073 VDNTIKAVNKGFK
+2073 VNNTIAAINEGFY
-2086 TGANFDADN
+2086 TEANLTASADTN
-2095 ISTKDKE
+2095 RVKH
-2102 VQLQL
+2102 QL
-2107 GSTIKVTGTSKL
+2107 GSIIKVGGTSNL
-2119 EATKLSGENLATSIN
+2119 SIDKLSGENLATSIN

-2139 NLLLSKAPRFDS
+2139 NLLMSKAPRFDS
-2151 VNIGGN
+2151 VNIGGD
-2157 ENEPDSGIKIA
+2157 ENNPDSGIKIA

-2191 LKGIDGINGK
+2191 LKGVDGINGK
-2201 DGKDLLAQSSDDIR
+2201 DGKDLLASSSDDIR

-2237 KLAKVEVQKDNDGN
+2237 KLVKVVVQKDSEGN
-2251 PLKDNEGKIKTE
+2251 PLKDNENKIKTKE
-2263 EKSPFTGIKTV
+2263 SSPFTGIKTV
-2274 ELDKDGKPVIGTDGK
+2274 KLDNDGKPVIGTDGK

-2303 EATNEIIDAINKGFY
+2303 EATNEIIDAINEGFY
-2318 TEANLVNDADT
+2318 TEANLTASADT
-2329 TRVKHQLGSTI
+2329 NRVKHQLGSII
-2340 KVTGTSKLEAT
+2340 KVGGTSNLSID

-2367 INLLLSKAPRFDS
+2367 INLLMSKAPRFDS
-2380 VNIGGNENEP
+2380 VNIGGDENNP
-2390 DSGIKIAQDGKDG
+2390 DSGIKIGKDG
-2403 NVLKLSKKG
+2403 EDSLKFEV
-2412 ADGKD
+2412 KD
-2417 GKVILRGLADGK
+2417 GKKVTLKNIKEIKNGDK
-2429 DDSDAV
+2429 SYTFDDDEKTGVV
-2435 TKSQLDEV
+2435 TKSQLEEV

-2453 NIEFITDDN
+2453 NIEFITDKGT
-2462 ERTKLANNEL
+2462 TKLIDNKL

-2485 KDGEIKLSLGDE
+2485 EDGEIKLSLGDE
-2497 ISFGGEITNP
+2497 ISFGGGEITNP

-2522 GLTTTGAD
+2522 GLKITQAD
-2530 GKAGPSITANG
+2530 EPNGPSITADG
-2541 IDGGNKVLTNLASGL
+2541 IAMNDKQITGLKSGL
-2556 NGKTLEDIKKDI
+2556 DGLLDQNGKDGTIADYKKLSDS
-2568 EKANGDPAK
+2568 EKEKYKHNA
-2577 MPTEASNGATI
+2577 ATI
-2588 GDLVDVDSK
+2588 GDLATVDGK
-2597 ITNIN
+2597 ITNVS
-2602 TNITNT
+2602 TNIN
-2608 TNIIGGNDNKLIN
+2608 NIIGDKYIKYDNGNKKIN
-2621 KDGTLTDEGKKA
+2621 VDKIKEDLA
-2633 LTTNAASGQ
+2633 TNAASGQ
-2642 DVIKNTNIIQ
+2642 QQVVADGKGAIDTIVNSIKN
-2652 AINNINKQG
+2652 INTQG

-2666 VNDGKEPMGKKVRED
+2666 VNDGQAKGTGSLD
-2681 KEDSSAGS
+2681 NDDSSAGS
-2689 IGSVAI
+2689 KGGVAI
-2695 GIQAEVGQNAKDA
+2695 GIQAKVGDNAKNA
-2708 IAIGTGSQANGKNT
+2708 ISIGT
-2722 IAIGVGNIV
+2722 
-2731 NGENSGAI
+2731 NSI
-2739 GDPSMVEADGSYSVG
+2739 
-2754 NSNTVSLGANGSFI
+2754 T
-2768 LGNNVTIEKDAKQAL
+2768 
-2783 ALGEKTKVS
+2783 S
-2792 VASGVALGSDSVAN
+2792 VASGVALGSYSQANRKALDDTTKKDVYLFDNKAVADTVAN
-2806 RITNLQGY
+2806 TK
-2814 IPDGATADQEKAI
+2814 GAI
-2827 KATSKGSLGV
+2827 
-2837 VSVGETSADGKTV
+2837 SVGGSDEVGNKFT
-2850 KASRQIT
+2850 RQIT

-2863 QDSDAVNV
+2863 EDSDAVNV
-2871 AQLKVVQKVAN
+2871 AQLRATVQKVVN
-2882 QGSKWIAADNRKFD
+2882 QGSKWISAKPVNFVQEPKST
-2896 KNGKVV
+2896 GK
-2902 DNKAEAEAEGI
+2902 D
-2913 NSVAI
+2913 SLAI
-2918 GAGSNTKVA
+2918 GAGAIATGNNSVA
-2927 SNGKVVDR
+2927 LGSGSTTVSANGASRD
-2935 PNTVSVGGLKDG
+2935 NTVSVGAPGKE
-2947 VVTQRTISNVAPGVL
+2947 RTISNVAPGVL
-2962 NSDAATMG
+2962 DSDAATMG

-3006 TIPGKGMISLGSGF
+3006 TIPGKGMVSLGSGF